1 MSDSGKQSPLGV
13 NVMSSLLQN
22 NGLGINPIVTD
33 FAGSSKSYSDFS
45 FGSIVQ
51 NTVLRLITWSIN
63 DACLRGR
70 VNGDVYNNI
79 IFVGGLTNSIGFINI
94 ESTPSYF
101 TVYHDTS
108 VISQFPA
115 GTYVQLSTSV
125 EGYNDTWLIST
136 SKTGSFVV
144 VTVADPGNVTGG
156 NIKYGTLVPGLG
168 NSGTYAFT
176 WNNDT
181 TGPYGIGTA
190 WGGTKYSNGGN
201 KPVTQWGFNRL
212 IALQAWDEFNYNEGQ
227 PKYKDFLGSFQQADS
242 FVNYTNSA
250 ITSVDNSKSF
260 LEGTYSNM
268 NDLISADITGV
279 SLATF
284 NFGQDLIKTGRAIN
298 LKKINTFGLPSNL
311 LETLQEN
318 NALTPA
324 VSLALLAAGMT
335 QSELASILGN
345 TNTITKAQQVKIYKA
360 FTIVLGKDL
369 AEVLIPLNCKTEGLE
384 SLADLLNPKKL
395 FPTRATS
402 TSSAVYQT
410 LTVPLYNTGQ
420 AAQGITPVTNTQNVY
435 YGGNDLSVP
444 YYTLVTT
451 RNTDNTVST
460 VITATART
468 TTSTF
473 DSNVYPNFQ
482 GYALR
487 VVAELNN
494 QLAVSTNNDAVTLF
508 ANTIDVLNKQVKDLT
523 TSTINN
529 NFSTRLYPSSKVY
542 YFIYGQ
548 GVANASVNSQL
559 TSPTVQDRVLPVYP
573 SGQPSTN
580 FGVALASD
588 PLVSQQSTTVNFA
601 AGPVGNQGVVAG
613 DPTPTPYLGRDPSLI
628 PKAETD
634 AFIAWQGQ
642 QISPVTGK
650 PISETWAAQGISN
663 PYEDPKIQK
672 QAVEQVQRAD
682 RRADL
687 FQSQGVATPEF
698 LLSGGVVA
706 NPSL

>member
-63 DACLRGR
+63 DACLRGQ
-70 VNGDVYNNI
+70 VNGDVYNDI

-94 ESTPSYF
+94 VSTPSYF

-115 GTYVQLSTSV
+115 GTYIQLSASV

-136 SKTGSFVV
+136 SKSGSFVV
-144 VTVADPGNVTGG
+144 VTTADPGNVTGG

-181 TGPYGIGTA
+181 TGPYGVGTA
-190 WGGTKYSNGGN
+190 WGGTKYSNGGT

-324 VSLALLAAGMT
+324 VSLALLASGMS
-335 QSELASILGN
+335 QSELAAILSN
-345 TNTITKAQQVKIYKA
+345 NNSITKEQQVKIYKA

-369 AEVLIPLNCKTEGLE
+369 QEVLIPLNCKTEGIE

-420 AAQGITPVTNTQNVY
+420 AAQGITPVTNTKNVY
-435 YGGNDLSVP
+435 YGGNNLSVP

-460 VITATART
+460 IITATART
-468 TTSTF
+468 TTSSF
-473 DSNVYPNFQ
+473 DSNTYPNFQ
-482 GYALR
+482 GYALT

-494 QLAVSTNNDAVTLF
+494 QLAVSTDNDAVTLF
-508 ANTIDVLNKQVKDLT
+508 ANTIDVLNTQVKDLT
-523 TSTINN
+523 TSTVNN

-559 TSPTVQDRVLPVYP
+559 TSPTVQDRVTPVYP
-573 SGQPSTN
+573 AGVPSPNIGT
-580 FGVALASD
+580 ALAD
-588 PLVSQQSTTVNFA
+588 APIPTQQSSNVEFV
-601 AGPVGNQGVVAG
+601 AGPVGNQSVVAG
-613 DPTPTPYLGRDPSLI
+613 DPTSTPFLGRDASVI
-628 PKAETD
+628 SKKERD
-634 AFIAWQGQ
+634 DFIKWQRDERN
-642 QISPVTGK
+642 PVTGK
-650 PISETWAAQGISN
+650 TIGETWAAQGISN
-663 PYEDPKIQK
+663 PFDNPKIQDDAVK
-672 QAVEQVQRAD
+672 QIQRAD
-682 RRADL
+682 RREDL
-687 FQSQGVATPEF
+687 FQSQGVAAPTDLIRPWEQ
-698 LLSGGVVA
+698 
-706 NPSL
+706 P

>member
-33 FAGSSKSYSDFS
+33 FAGSSKSYSNFS

-63 DACLRGR
+63 DACLRGQ

-115 GTYVQLSTSV
+115 GTYIQLSTSV

-136 SKTGSFVV
+136 SKPGSFVV
-144 VTVADPGNVTGG
+144 VTTADPGNVSGG
-156 NIKYGTLVPGLG
+156 NIKYGTLIPGLG

-201 KPVTQWGFNRL
+201 KAVTQWGFNRL

-250 ITSVDNSKSF
+250 ITSADNAKSF

-318 NALTPA
+318 NAVTPA

-335 QSELASILGN
+335 QSELAAVLGN
-345 TNTITKAQQVKIYKA
+345 TNNVSKEQQVKIYKA
-360 FTIVLGKDL
+360 FTIILGKDL
-369 AEVLIPLNCKTEGLE
+369 QEVLIPLNCKTEGLE

-402 TSSAVYQT
+402 TGSAVYQT

-420 AAQGITPVTNTQNVY
+420 AAQGITPVTNTKNVY

-460 VITATART
+460 IITATART
-468 TTSTF
+468 TTSSF
-473 DSNVYPNFQ
+473 NSNTYPNFQ
-482 GYALR
+482 GYALT
-487 VVAELNN
+487 VIAELNN
-494 QLAVSTNNDAVTLF
+494 QLAVSTDNDAVTLF
-508 ANTIDVLNKQVKDLT
+508 ANTIEVLNTQVKDLT
-523 TSTINN
+523 TSTVNN

-559 TSPTVQDRVLPVYP
+559 TSPTVQDRVTPVYP
-573 SGQPSTN
+573 AGEPSAN
-580 FGVALASD
+580 FGTALAEGPAIAPPSSSATF
-588 PLVSQQSTTVNFA
+588 V
-601 AGPVGNQGVVAG
+601 AGPVGSQSVVAG
-613 DPTPTPYLGRDPSLI
+613 DPTSTPFLGRDPSLI

-634 AFIAWQGQ
+634 AFIAWQGS
-642 QISPVTGK
+642 QINPVTGK
-650 PISETWAAQGISN
+650 PISETWAAQGIAN
-663 PYEDPKIQK
+663 PYEDPRIQN

-682 RRADL
+682 RREDL
-687 FQSQGVATPEF
+687 FQSQGVAAPTDLIRPWEQ
-698 LLSGGVVA
+698 
-706 NPSL
+706 P